1 MVCMCMF
8 VALCLACAH
17 SCVCAMFL
25 HCVFFHR
32 CGEVAIFYHL
42 CVCAAIIGFLLLMFF
57 SVSVCILPS
66 PFFFSPSV
74 RAFYHRCVFRHT
86 VRFPITVHSDVTI
99 TVDRMFVISF
109 HPSFLPSLCAFFHYC
124 IAPCFSLFSQLCKRH
139 ARLVEQIRHSSMEP
153 VDEESEDD
161 KESQQDHVSGQCV
174 VFLFVC
180 F

>member
-1 MVCMCMF
+1 MYVCCHVFSLFTQLCMCY
-8 VALCLACAH
+8 VSSLCL
-17 SCVCAMFL
+17 F
-25 HCVFFHR
+25 
-32 CGEVAIFYHL
+32 L

-57 SVSVCILPS
+57 LFLCVFYHRH
-66 PFFFSPSV
+66 FFISPSL

-109 HPSFLPSLCAFFHYC
+109 HPSFRPSLCAFFHHC

-161 KESQQDHVSGQCV
+161 KESQQDHVSGQC
-174 VFLFVC
+174 FLFC
-180 F
+180 FLKFNPFTAIMSVGNDQ

>member
-1 MVCMCMF
+1 M
-8 VALCLACAH
+8 
-17 SCVCAMFL
+17 
-25 HCVFFHR
+25 
-32 CGEVAIFYHL
+32 FYHRHF
-42 CVCAAIIGFLLLMFF
+42 FL
-57 SVSVCILPS
+57 
-66 PFFFSPSV
+66 SPSL

-109 HPSFLPSLCAFFHYC
+109 HPSFLPSLCAFFHHC

-161 KESQQDHVSGQCV
+161 KESQQDHVSGQC
-174 VFLFVC
+174 FLFC
-180 F
+180 FLKFNPFTAIMSVGNDQ